1 MIVHRCT
8 WYYCASGQSF
18 AKKISFETPVTASK
32 VREVLKRTLGLVSV
46 EIWSH

>member
-8 WYYCASGQSF
+8 WYYSVSGESF
-18 AKKISFETPVTASK
+18 AKKISFETPVTASQ
-32 VREVLKRTLGLVSV
+32 VREILKRTLGIVAV

>member
-8 WYYCASGQSF
+8 WYYSVSGESF
-18 AKKISFETPVTASK
+18 AKKISFETPMTASQ
-32 VREVLKRTLGLVSV
+32 VREILKRTLGIAAV

>member
-8 WYYCASGQSF
+8 WYYCISGESF
-18 AKKISFETPVTASK
+18 AKKISFETPVTIAQ
-32 VREVLKRTLGLVSV
+32 VRETLKRTLGLVGV